1 MRNRNVIESEISK
14 LQAELSDVKEYE
26 CARDSAVHILKNLG
40 WTRSRGQW
48 VKPKATS
55 GSVGCQTFDA
65 DKMTHIKPGDFC
77 TSLSNADIWYVRKVE
92 GIDVWC
98 SRMNRIDAMGTVAG
112 IQCHKMTAKN
122 LRVIDPKN
130 LRVID
135 PKNFMGYRR
144 SIF

>member
-1 MRNRNVIESEISK
+1 MRNRNVIEAEISK
-14 LQAELSDVKEYE
+14 LQAELADVKEYE

-98 SRMNRIDAMGTVAG
+98 SRVNRIDAMGTVAG
-112 IQCHKMTAKN
+112 IQYHKMTA
-122 LRVIDPKN
+122 KN

-144 SIF
+144 STF